1 MDDANGG
8 GNSGSNGGERG
19 DNEGSSEGG
28 TTAIAMMIVV
38 EAMTIAK
45 ERAAEMT

>member
-8 GNSGSNGGERG
+8 CNSGSNGGERG
-19 DNEGSSEGG
+19 DKEGSGEGG
-28 TTAIAMMIVV
+28 TGAIAMMMVV

>member
-1 MDDANGG
+1 MDNANGG

-19 DNEGSSEGG
+19 DNEGSSKDG
-28 TTAIAMMIVV
+28 TRTIAMMMVV
-38 EAMTIAK
+38 KAMTIAK

>member
-19 DNEGSSEGG
+19 DNEGSGEGG
-28 TTAIAMMIVV
+28 TGAIAMMMVV
-38 EAMTIAK
+38 EAMTITK

>member
-19 DNEGSSEGG
+19 DNEGSSEDG
-28 TTAIAMMIVV
+28 TTAMMIVV

>member
-19 DNEGSSEGG
+19 DKEGSGEGG
-28 TTAIAMMIVV
+28 TEAIAMMMVV

>member
-8 GNSGSNGGERG
+8 GNSGGNGGERG
-19 DNEGSSEGG
+19 DNGGSGEGG
-28 TTAIAMMIVV
+28 TRAIAMMMVV

>member
-8 GNSGSNGGERG
+8 GNSGSSGGERG
-19 DNEGSSEGG
+19 YNEGSGEDG
-28 TTAIAMMIVV
+28 TGAIAMMIVV

>member
-19 DNEGSSEGG
+19 DNEGSGEGG
-28 TTAIAMMIVV
+28 TRPIAMLMVV
-38 EAMTIAK
+38 EAMSIAK